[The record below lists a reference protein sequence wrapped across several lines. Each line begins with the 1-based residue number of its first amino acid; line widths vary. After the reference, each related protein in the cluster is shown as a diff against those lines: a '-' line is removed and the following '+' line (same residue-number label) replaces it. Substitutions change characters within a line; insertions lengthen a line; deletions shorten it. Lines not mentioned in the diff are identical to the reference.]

1 MRLLFLALV
10 CMVALPLSAATVMAI
25 KFEGL
30 VHMSEVVAR
39 DMLPIKPGDELTE
52 ALVSAATKKFYGQGY
67 FNDIWVTEA
76 EGVLTFHF
84 SEKPVISRIDTQGWK
99 DGEDDDLDS
108 LLQIKK
114 GSLYDEKRI
123 EKSKQHIIKTL
134 RDEGKI
140 DSVVEVDVEH
150 LDNGSVALT
159 YKVREGE
166 EIIIEKLDYSG
177 MTVFEPSDF
186 NDKVIN
192 KESQFMGWFFGRNDG
207 KMQVGQLEYDPL
219 RVRDYYMQN
228 GYLDAKVEKPFVRVD
243 FDNYTSQMS
252 YAITEGEIY
261 TVENIYI
268 YQEQEVTS
276 EENLRKQVKLKSGKP
291 FNIQTFREDMDRL
304 KNAVADLGYAYV
316 DIRPDY
322 KKNSDAKTVDVAYKI
337 VPGEKVHIRNVVI
350 SGNTNTLDRVIRRE
364 LYLGPGDLYNLT
376 DLKDSR
382 NALGRTGYFESTTVE
397 EKRIDANSMDLI
409 VKVKEAPTGTI
420 QVGGGYGSYGG
431 VLFSVAVS
439 DMNIWGSGVNVGIN
453 LERSQMTSNYSFNV
467 SNRRLNDSDFSGNF
481 SVYNSDVEYQDY
493 TVTSQGLRAGVGY
506 RFTRYLT
513 GYFGYGYA
521 ANQYS
526 DVNTSGILTNSLLF
540 FEDYAKSAATV
551 SLTYDSTDDYY
562 LPREGISA
570 SQSLEYAGLGG
581 DADFIKSRTTF
592 NYYYGLQ
599 QWIDMDWILRYK
611 GRFYYIF
618 NDTYAPYAERF
629 FMGSMGSVR
638 GYESYSISPYYIDE
652 SGARRRVGGTKTFS
666 NSAELSF
673 PLMPSAKMRLTAFLD
688 WGWIEG
694 NTPDHLGL
702 YRTPVK
708 GESQTM
714 TRASYGAAIEWFSP
728 VGPVQL
734 IFANPINAETGD
746 QTTHFE
752 FTIGQRF

>member
-10 CMVALPLSAATVMAI
+10 CMVALPLSAATVTAI

-39 DMLPIKPGDELTE
+39 DMLPIKPGDELTD
-52 ALVSAATKKFYGQGY
+52 ASVSAATKKFYGQGY
-67 FNDIWVTEA
+67 FSDIWVTEA

-99 DGEDDDLDS
+99 DGEDDDLDA

-166 EIIIEKLDYSG
+166 EIVIEKLDYSG

-192 KESQFMGWFFGRNDG
+192 KEAQFMGWFFGRNDG

-268 YQEQEVTS
+268 YQEQEVTT
-276 EENLRKQVKLKSGKP
+276 EEKLRQQVKLKSGKP

-322 KKNSDAKTVDVAYKI
+322 KKNSEAKTVDVAYKI
-337 VPGEKVHIRNVVI
+337 LPGEKVHIRNVII

-439 DMNIWGSGVNVGIN
+439 DMNIWGSGVNVGVN

-481 SVYNSDVEYQDY
+481 SLYNSDVEYQDY

-513 GYFGYGYA
+513 GYLGYGYA

-526 DVNTSGILTNSLLF
+526 DVNTSGILTNSMLF
-540 FEDYAKSAATV
+540 FEDYAKSSATV

-570 SQSLEYAGLGG
+570 SESLEYAGLGG

-629 FMGSMGSVR
+629 FMGSLGSVR

-652 SGARRRVGGTKTFS
+652 GGARRRVGGTKTFS

-694 NTPDHLGL
+694 NTPDHMGL

-708 GESQTM
+708 GETQTM

-734 IFANPINAETGD
+734 IFANPINAQTGD